1 MTKMQK
7 EQKASVPDLMRGR
20 FTSTQQEGEDRQT
33 CKYEKKKKDNLGYV
47 LRNGNSDFGKGGE
60 DVE

>member
-7 EQKASVPDLMRGR
+7 EQKASMPDLMRGR
-20 FTSTQQEGEDRQT
+20 FTSRKGKIGKFVSMKR
-33 CKYEKKKKDNLGYV
+33 KKKKKDNLGYV